1 MEKPPISTLLKL
13 TRAFFLVD
21 AVVWVFFAVLSL
33 FLAISD
39 GNALRWVISLLM
51 AGNAAV
57 LTWFGVKLDPERVQ
71 LFTLAILYMALNAV
85 LSITDQFGTADALVL
100 FLSLCVMGLS
110 FVTRSRLD
118 QAARTLPVEE

>member
-1 MEKPPISTLLKL
+1 MEKPPISTMLKL
-13 TRAFFLVD
+13 TRAFFLTD
-21 AVVWVFFAVLSL
+21 AVVWVCFAVLSL

-39 GNALRWVISLLM
+39 GNAQRWVISLLM

-57 LTWFGVKLDPERVQ
+57 LAWFGMKLDPERLQ

-100 FLSLCVMGLS
+100 FFSLCVMGMA
-110 FVTRSRLD
+110 FVTRSRIN
-118 QAARTLPVEE
+118 QAARSLPGEQ